1 MPSLRD
7 LKEELN
13 EAVTLQFISE
23 TFTEVNA
30 LKIKKIRSAFENN
43 RRFYEE
49 ITRIYHFVKLNA
61 SKKTLAELPTHK
73 KKKTAKVESPEQ
85 NVAYVA
91 ITSNSHFYGTLNLN
105 VMRKFWQDTANLKS
119 NSLIVTGQTGVDYLE
134 SLPNPPTGGPKYTP
148 VIFKKDSPTREEV
161 LSLLEATRQFDQ
173 VLLYYPQ
180 FVTVMTQKV
189 GILDITQSAPPK
201 MSSNE
206 NIIQFIFEP
215 ELPKIVEFFE
225 TQVRLLLLTRAMLES
240 DLSRAAARLSS
251 MSAASLRAG
260 AAVKTKKV
268 QISKADK
275 SMRNSRLLDTFAGL
289 QNWSDEEV

>member
-1 MPSLRD
+1 M
-7 LKEELN
+7 
-13 EAVTLQFISE
+13 
-23 TFTEVNA
+23 
-30 LKIKKIRSAFENN
+30 KIKKIRAAFENN

-61 SKKTLAELPTHK
+61 SKKTLAGLPAHK
-73 KKKTAKVESPEQ
+73 NKKAAKVESPAQ
-85 NVAYVA
+85 KVAYVA

-105 VMRKFWQDTANLKS
+105 VMRKFWQDTADLKS
-119 NSLIVTGQTGVDYLE
+119 DSLIVTGQTGVDYLE
-134 SLPNPPTGGPKYTP
+134 SLPNPPAGGPKYAP
-148 VIFKKDSPTREEV
+148 LIFKKDSPTREEV

-189 GILDITQSAPPK
+189 GILDITQSAPPQNVG
-201 MSSNE
+201 NE
-206 NIIQFIFEP
+206 NVIQFIFEP

-289 QNWSDEEV
+289 QNWSD